1 MGSVVAMS
9 KPLAGKVAVVTGAS
23 RGIGK
28 GIALELAAAGATVYF
43 TGRTLAPGPLPG
55 TLGET
60 EAEIERLGGEGV
72 AVACDH
78 HDDTQVEA
86 LFTRVRAERGG
97 LDVLVNNVFSAPD
110 LAPWLNKPFWELP
123 TGVWDEVIDV
133 GLRSHF
139 VASVHA
145 VPLLADGGLIVNVSN
160 NTAGH
165 SYNLPYDVGKAGL
178 DKMTTTMAAD
188 LRGRRVAVLS
198 LWPGL
203 VRTELLLLGARTA
216 ADGGPVLD
224 IPARARSTCPAR
236 SRRGSPGG
244 RSRASRP
251 TRPCS
256 TGPDRPPPRGTSRT
270 ATASPT
276 WTARPR
282 RSAPRSSRPS
292 SSSGSGPA
300 RCRRPPA
307 APAGPGR
314 ACRRPTCGP
323 RGWRG

>member
-1 MGSVVAMS
+1 MS

-43 TGRTLAPGPLPG
+43 TGRTLTPGPLPG

-60 EAEIERLGGEGV
+60 KAEIERLGGEGV

-86 LFTRVRAERGG
+86 LFTRVRAERGR

-123 TGVWDEVIDV
+123 TGVWDEVIDI

-188 LRGRRVAVLS
+188 LRDRRVAVLS

-216 ADGGPVLD
+216 EDGGLVLD
-224 IPARARSTCPAR
+224 IPGQGAFDLSGAESPRFAGRAVASLAADPTLLDRT
-236 SRRGSPGG
+236 GS
-244 RSRASRP
+244 AAT
-251 TRPCS
+251 TRDLA
-256 TGPDRPPPRGTSRT
+256 DRYGFTDVD
-270 ATASPT
+270 
-276 WTARPR
+276 
-282 RSAPRSSRPS
+282 
-292 SSSGSGPA
+292 G
-300 RCRRPPA
+300 A
-307 APAGPGR
+307 APEVRTPL
-314 ACRRPTCGP
+314 
-323 RGWRG
+323 